1 MSAFKAPPFLDG
13 TFDKLQTSWQD
24 STIPTLKLRQI
35 KATSRKLIIRPSW
48 PVSQNRFRRHMTEY
62 TITYIDRRIK
72 LMGRLAQMRG
82 AGLLRQLAT
91 SNLLHQSADI
101 RSVATETKLIVRL
114 AQMRDAGLSRQ
125 LVTSN
130 LLHQSAFS

>member
-35 KATSRKLIIRPSW
+35 KATLSSD
-48 PVSQNRFRRHMTEY
+48 RHGLYLKIEIHMPEY
-62 TITYIDRRIK
+62 TVTYIDRRIK
-72 LMGRLAQMRG
+72 LMGRLAQIRG

-101 RSVATETKLIVRL
+101 RSVATETVRL

-125 LVTSN
+125 LATSN